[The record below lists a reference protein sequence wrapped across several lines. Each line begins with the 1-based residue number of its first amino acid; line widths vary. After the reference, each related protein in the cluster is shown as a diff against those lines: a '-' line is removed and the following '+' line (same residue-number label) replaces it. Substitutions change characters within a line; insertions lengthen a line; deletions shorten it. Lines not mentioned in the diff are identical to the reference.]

1 MVPVGGRSRNLLAPG
16 LLAPPDLPHA
26 ATSRRSQGRLGHSRP
41 TGLGRLGSA
50 TILLARWWVTARR
63 SAISMRRTV
72 GVFVIKSLTVYGLPI
87 RRTAAR
93 AVQPVVLPG
102 LADGPWEVRRVVGA
116 SSPRLS
122 GQSNQSKLPM
132 QGTRCRHRC
141 RARTPVARPDG
152 LVSAITTRTS
162 PVNARGFQV
171 GSPWSA
177 YSNGNENARLIM
189 LH

>member
-1 MVPVGGRSRNLLAPG
+1 
-16 LLAPPDLPHA
+16 
-26 ATSRRSQGRLGHSRP
+26 
-41 TGLGRLGSA
+41 
-50 TILLARWWVTARR
+50 LLARWWVTARR

-132 QGTRCRHRC
+132 QGTRGRHRC

-152 LVSAITTRTS
+152 FSFRHHDPDFTGQC
-162 PVNARGFQV
+162 P
-171 GSPWSA
+171 
-177 YSNGNENARLIM
+177 RLPGG
-189 LH
+189 LALDVLQRE